1 SPLVPFDGDLPF
13 VFRSSSNLTGDGVR
27 ARFTE
32 ACAAWLAKSP
42 SCDTRTNYARD
53 VKQFLAFL
61 DIAPAKLEQLAA
73 IVPRQVAGW
82 RDSLREQG
90 LTNSS
95 IRRKMTA
102 LRSLYSYLQTYGY
115 TGVNPAHGDFV
126 TAPTVPRDGKTVALS
141 PEDCRRF
148 LDAPADN
155 TPVGVRDR
163 ALLAVLA

>member
-1 SPLVPFDGDLPF
+1 MPPILAQRLCHGQERRCGDL
-13 VFRSSSNLTGDGVR
+13 RR
-27 ARFTE
+27 R
-32 ACAAWLAKSP
+32 
-42 SCDTRTNYARD
+42 
-53 VKQFLAFL
+53 
-61 DIAPAKLEQLAA
+61 LAA

-126 TAPTVPRDGKTVALS
+126 TAPAGRQSKL
-141 PEDCRRF
+141 
-148 LDAPADN
+148 
-155 TPVGVRDR
+155 
-163 ALLAVLA
+163 